1 MSLQQWQTSQANPEV
16 VVNENFNVLAALAV
30 YGRDPTTT
38 TGLTWG
44 YYGGRWGGFSVAA
57 GTLTLAASQTN
68 RIVVARAT
76 GVISTSTND
85 TNWDNTADYAR
96 VYLLVTGA
104 STVTSFE
111 DHRMG
116 EGGVLAATGG
126 GGGGSTA
133 IPQNSQSAAYAL
145 VLDDAGKHILHPS
158 ADTTA
163 RTWTIPA
170 NSDVAFA
177 VGTVVTFVNQNGAG
191 VITIAINSDTM
202 RLAGAGTTGS
212 RTLAA
217 NGIATAMKLTSTEWI
232 ISGTGLT

>member
-44 YYGGRWGGFSVAA
+44 YYGGRWNGFAVTA
-57 GTLTLAASQTN
+57 GTLTLTASQTN
-68 RIVVARAT
+68 RIGVARAT
-76 GVISTSTND
+76 GVISSSTND
-85 TNWDNTADYAR
+85 TNWENTADYAR
-96 VYLLVTGA
+96 VYRVVTGA

-111 DHRMG
+111 DHRVG
-116 EGGVLAATGG
+116 DLGVL
-126 GGGGSTA
+126 TA
-133 IPQNSQSAAYAL
+133 IGVASKVVPQNAQSAAYTL
-145 VLDDAGKHILHPS
+145 VLDDASKHILHPS

-170 NSDVAFA
+170 NSAVAFP

-191 VITIAINSDTM
+191 VITIAITSDTM

-217 NGIATAMKLTSTEWI
+217 NGMATALKITSTEWI

>member
-44 YYGGRWGGFSVAA
+44 YYGGRWNGFAVTA
-57 GTLTLAASQTN
+57 GTLTLTASQTN

-85 TNWDNTADYAR
+85 TNWNNTADYAR
-96 VYLLVTGA
+96 VYRVVTGA

-111 DHRMG
+111 DHRVG
-116 EGGVLAATGG
+116 DLGVLTTTGNP
-126 GGGGSTA
+126 SNA
-133 IPQNSQSAAYAL
+133 MPQNAQSAAYTLTLA
-145 VLDDAGKHILHPS
+145 DASKHILHPS

-170 NSDVAFA
+170 NSAVAFP

-191 VITIAINSDTM
+191 VITIAITSDTM
-202 RLAGAGTTGS
+202 RLAGPGTTGS

-217 NGIATAMKLTSTEWI
+217 NGMATALKITSTEWI

>member
-16 VVNENFNVLAALAV
+16 VVNENFNVLAAMAV

-44 YYGGRWGGFSVAA
+44 YYGGRWGGFAVAG
-57 GTLTLAASQTN
+57 GTLTLTASQTN

-85 TNWDNTADYAR
+85 TNWNDADNYAR
-96 VYLLVTGA
+96 VYRVVTGA

-111 DHRMG
+111 DHRTG
-116 EGGVLAATGG
+116 NGGALAAIGV
-126 GGGGSTA
+126 GSPNA
-133 IPQNSQSAAYAL
+133 IIQNSRSADYTL

-170 NSDVAFA
+170 NSA
-177 VGTVVTFVNQNGAG
+177 VGFPVGAVVTFINQNGAG
-191 VITIAINSDTM
+191 DITIAITSDTM

-217 NGIATAMKLTSTEWI
+217 NGMATALKITSTEWI
-232 ISGTGLT
+232 ISGAGLI